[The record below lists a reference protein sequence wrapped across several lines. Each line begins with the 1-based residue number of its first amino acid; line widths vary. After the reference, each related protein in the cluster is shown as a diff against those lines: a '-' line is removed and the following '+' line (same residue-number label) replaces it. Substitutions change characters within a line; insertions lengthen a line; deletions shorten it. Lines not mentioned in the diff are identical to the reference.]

1 MSRPGLP
8 EWSGDTLVYVSAGQ
22 SVARFGYAPVSQRKD
37 VSPDERALY
46 LAIEERVPLQ
56 DGDVAAERHDFGDPR
71 EAAGTVKA
79 LARELGADLVGI
91 TRVDPHYVYEG
102 HDLDHDF
109 AIVLAIAMDYEE
121 GLLEAPR
128 PESIH
133 EHIRVYDEL
142 SVASVRLAEQLRA
155 AGYAARAHTMRGED
169 LAMLPHA
176 QAAGLGELGKH
187 GSLIN
192 RELGCSFRIGVVTTQ
207 LELAVDSPRD
217 EGIQDFCRRCRMC
230 TTYLPGRRDQRR
242 DGLRARNRALARGH
256 RAVRALLLGALRLR
270 GVPPGLP
277 DQRQG
282 IRRTP
287 PRRLRPQ
294 DATARRGR
302 ARREPLGDSA
312 SALDRRRA
320 RLSSNSVLRGSLRA
334 Q

>member
-8 EWSGDTLVYVSAGQ
+8 EWSGDTLVYVSAGE
-22 SVARFGYAPVSQRKD
+22 SVGRFGYAPVSQRKD

-79 LARELGADLVGI
+79 LARGLGADLVGI

-230 TTYLPGRRDQRR
+230 TTYCPGDAIS
-242 DGLRARNRALARGH
+242 DAMVSARGTERWLVDTERCAPFFSAHYGCAVCLQVCPINAKAFGGRH
-256 RAVRALLLGALRLR
+256 RDAYVRKMRQLDAGELAESLWAT
-270 GVPPGLP
+270 VPPP
-277 DQRQG
+277 WTDV
-282 IRRTP
+282 
-287 PRRLRPQ
+287 
-294 DATARRGR
+294 
-302 ARREPLGDSA
+302 EPA
-312 SALDRRRA
+312 
-320 RLSSNSVLRGSLRA
+320 
-334 Q
+334 